1 MRKETLIRKIE
12 ASVDK
17 INEALDEI
25 SDLLEID
32 SDDDYLA
39 QMSAAFIEQV
49 ENAVTQNEEC
59 NIEDII
65 DYLKEG
71 A

>member
-17 INEALDEI
+17 INEALDNI

-32 SDDDYLA
+32 SEDDYLA

-59 NIEDII
+59 NIDDII
-65 DYLKEG
+65 NYLKEE